1 MDRTKKVQVLVYS
14 MNSEPEFLV
23 LKTIP
28 RPESFWQNVTGA
40 VEDDETLEDAAY
52 RELKEETG
60 IDREM
65 VLELRKLFSFRYR
78 DGRDMDVE
86 ESVFSAEV
94 RKGTPVDLSKNVY
107 PEHETFRWCS
117 APDAENLMKW
127 ETNSR
132 AVKMV
137 MENVKK

>member
-1 MDRTKKVQVLVYS
+1 MGSRKTVQTVRNEGESEAKVRTSNAFAEES
-14 MNSEPEFLV
+14 MS
-23 LKTIP
+23 
-28 RPESFWQNVTGA
+28 G
-40 VEDDETLEDAAY
+40 
-52 RELKEETG
+52 
-60 IDREM
+60 
-65 VLELRKLFSFRYR
+65 KLFSFRYR

-94 RKGTPVDLSKNVY
+94 RKGTLVDLSKNVY

-117 APDAENLMKW
+117 APDAEKLMKW